1 MNFRLGNCRVS
12 VSFFFIAVLTV
23 LLTVDRSGMA
33 PVGIFCAALHEA
45 AHIATMR
52 ALDCL
57 PQEIRF
63 TPFGIDIVKPCRTD
77 RSYWREI
84 LISLAGPLVNLLAA
98 ALCFMVFGAK
108 FFLFI
113 AANFLLFA
121 LNILPIE
128 PLDGGQALLSLLCLR
143 MEPEKAFQV
152 VSVVSFFVL
161 APLAAAGFLVLFRSR
176 WNFSLLFVSVY
187 LMVLLVLKR
196 EK

>member
-1 MNFRLGNCRVS
+1 MNFRIGNCCVA
-12 VSFFFIAVLTV
+12 VSFLFVAVLTI

-33 PVGIFCAALHEA
+33 PVGIFCAVLHET
-45 AHIATMR
+45 AHIAAMR

-77 RSYWREI
+77 RSYRREI
-84 LISLAGPLVNLLAA
+84 LISLAGPLANLLAA
-98 ALCFMVFGAK
+98 AFCFILFGTR
-108 FFLFI
+108 FFLFT

-128 PLDGGQALLSLLCLR
+128 PLDGGQALLSLLSLH
-143 MEPEKAFQV
+143 MEPEKAFRV
-152 VSVVSFFVL
+152 VSVISFFVL
-161 APLAAAGFLVLFRSR
+161 APLAAAGFLILFRSR

-187 LMVLLVLKR
+187 LMVLLVLKK